1 MTKSDHGERR
11 RITLERTYASPIEDV
26 WALWTTREG
35 LESWWGPDGFV
46 TQVRKLDLRPGGELV
61 YAMIATAP
69 EMVEFMKRS
78 GMPTSQEC
86 RARYVDVVEHRRIE
100 YVQWVDFVPDVQ
112 AYDARTLV
120 ELEATD
126 AGVRMVISLD
136 AMHDELWTQRAVMG
150 WESQLGRL
158 ERRLAARAAS

>member
-1 MTKSDHGERR
+1 MTKSERK

-26 WALWTTREG
+26 WELWTTREG
-35 LESWWGPDGFV
+35 IESWWGPDGFTV
-46 TQVRKLDLRPGGELV
+46 KVRKLELRPGGELV

-69 EMVEFMKRS
+69 EMIDFMKRS
-78 GMPTSQEC
+78 GMPVSQEC
-86 RARYVDVVEHRRIE
+86 RGRYVDIVEHRRLE
-100 YVQWVDFVPDVQ
+100 LVQLMDFIPDVQ

-120 ELEATD
+120 ELEATAD
-126 AGVRMVISLD
+126 GVRMVVSLD

-158 ERRLAARAAS
+158 EKRLAARAAK